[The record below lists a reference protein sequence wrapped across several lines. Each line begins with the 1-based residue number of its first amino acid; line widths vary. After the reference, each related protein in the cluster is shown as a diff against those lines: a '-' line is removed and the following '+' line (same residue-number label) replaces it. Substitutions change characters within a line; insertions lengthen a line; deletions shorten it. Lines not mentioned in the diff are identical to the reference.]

1 MPQSHNS
8 ISKTDTFSCIQCGL
22 TVMTYGPDGDRRNH
36 CPSCLHSRHL
46 FDQV

>member
-22 TVMTYGPDGDRRNH
+22 T
-36 CPSCLHSRHL
+36 
-46 FDQV
+46 